1 MRSSVLK
8 LKANGKHKINSYDNI
23 EDMVV
28 SNNEKEIIYQL
39 LEQDIKNN
47 ESSTI
52 KQHVHQVSPSVNA
65 NNFNFINNNAS
76 SINKFPSVIN
86 GINMI

>member
-1 MRSSVLK
+1 M
-8 LKANGKHKINSYDNI
+8 D
-23 EDMVV
+23 V

-65 NNFNFINNNAS
+65 NNFDFINNNAS
-76 SINKFPSVIN
+76 SINKPPSVIN